1 MTDRWCKWYPA
12 ERVLKLAS
20 SMWGNPMSAVRQDEI
35 LRSVRDLPEEEQL
48 EIARGILQH
57 SELAQN
63 AQSAQ
68 ISRLV
73 SLLDKLADELA
84 TIRALLREAP
94 LSPRPPASAMS
105 LRGIASMGN
114 PPDDATVDRWL
125 DEHRMEKYG
134 G

>member
-1 MTDRWCKWYPA
+1 
-12 ERVLKLAS
+12 
-20 SMWGNPMSAVRQDEI
+20 MSAVRQDEI

-94 LSPRPPASAMS
+94 LSPLPPASAMS